1 MSPLPSINP
10 GIKVKNSVG
19 FSSIIL
25 LVFCFNLVQI
35 PVSLAQQL
43 TNLRTFFNGE
53 RVVITYDLEA
63 TDDDEHYRIDLFSSH
78 DNYTEPLTHV
88 TGNVGYNVIAGKGHR
103 VIWDALN
110 ALPIGF
116 NREVTIKIKGTV
128 QLAVDA
134 LPQTTYKR
142 GGDLWL
148 QWHGGIP
155 EDKVNIVLVRDNED
169 YRTLAEGV
177 SNSRTYSW
185 KIPTSLRAGKDYA
198 IRVTKADDPAEL
210 SKSNTFAIKPR
221 IPIWAKGLVVV
232 GVGAG
237 VWVIT
242 QGGGAAAEENLPPI
256 TITPD

>member
-1 MSPLPSINP
+1 
-10 GIKVKNSVG
+10 
-19 FSSIIL
+19 
-25 LVFCFNLVQI
+25 
-35 PVSLAQQL
+35 
-43 TNLRTFFNGE
+43 
-53 RVVITYDLEA
+53 
-63 TDDDEHYRIDLFSSH
+63 
-78 DNYTEPLTHV
+78 
-88 TGNVGYNVIAGKGHR
+88 
-103 VIWDALN
+103 
-110 ALPIGF
+110 
-116 NREVTIKIKGTV
+116 
-128 QLAVDA
+128 
-134 LPQTTYKR
+134 
-142 GGDLWL
+142 
-148 QWHGGIP
+148 
-155 EDKVNIVLVRDNED
+155 VNIVLVRDNED